1 MHPRSVNTVKKVE
14 FRTWSIRMRRLLLGT
29 IVIILLAAAVAGLTR
44 RLCERSGS
52 DIDINRGDGRRCW
65 EFVNVGDVVRA
76 SSFAM
81 KCPGA
86 TGGPLGGEIGFRW
99 QIANSVF
106 GIAVNGSCA
115 NPEDAHANLVLPSLQ
130 DKRQIVTGS
139 PVKDPLGYTWND
151 VLVHINGAAAV
162 ARNKYQLCELAT
174 PLPLVNGSESQW
186 DGAARVEDLRSP
198 FLPTKP
204 SVLSTIACSWVLRS
218 LVVAQPQSQAFP
230 KGGPGEAAAVGQDIN
245 IGLVHVN

>member
-1 MHPRSVNTVKKVE
+1 MDTVKKVE
-14 FRTWSIRMRRLLLGT
+14 FGTWSRRMKKLLLGT
-29 IVIILLAAAVAGLTR
+29 IVIIVLAAAVAGLTG

-52 DIDINRGDGRRCW
+52 DVDINRGDGLRCW
-65 EFVNVGDVVRA
+65 EFVNAGDVVRA
-76 SSFAM
+76 SSSAM
-81 KCPGA
+81 RCPGA

-115 NPEDAHANLVLPSLQ
+115 NPEDTNANLVLPSLQ
-130 DKRQIVTGS
+130 DKRQVVTGS

-151 VLVHINGAAAV
+151 VLVHVNGAAAV
-162 ARNKYQLCELAT
+162 ARNKYQICELAT
-174 PLPLVNGSESQW
+174 SLPLINGSESQW

-204 SVLSTIACSWVLRS
+204 SVLSTIACSWVRS

-230 KGGPGEAAAVGQDIN
+230 TGGPGETAGVGQDIN